1 MTQCP
6 SCGTSVDSATT
17 PTCPV
22 CAWAFGPPLNTGK
35 HMTAIQPAM
44 RPKIPVNVVAGVG
57 IDITGSSAPF
67 ADGIRGNIEA
77 LLRAIEAKAASL
89 TVTVQTHGDEDD
101 GQFPTL
107 VADSANVTDAVA
119 AVKALRF
126 DGGGDPPEHHLN
138 AIEKL
143 ASVVPFA
150 AAGRQQRGV
159 VVMFS
164 TADSKAAGSGKT
176 PEQIGAELL
185 AKGFIT
191 CFVGEPGT
199 QVERV
204 GKACNAFLFPISAS
218 PTPAEMKR
226 VAEQVAASI
235 VASLTKG
242 TTRPLT
248 QPVI

>member
-1 MTQCP
+1 MNVCP
-6 SCGTSVDSATT
+6 SCGTPVDTT
-17 PTCPV
+17 ANPACPV
-22 CAWAFGPPLNTGK
+22 CAWDFGGANAGRPATV
-35 HMTAIQPAM
+35 IQPAA
-44 RPKIPVNVVAGVG
+44 RPKLPVEVIAGIG

-67 ADGIRGNIEA
+67 ADGIRANIET

-107 VADSANVTDAVA
+107 VADSANVADAVA

-150 AAGRQQRGV
+150 AAGRQQRGAV
-159 VVMFS
+159 VFFS
-164 TADSKAAGSGKT
+164 TADSKAASSGKT

-185 AKGFIT
+185 GKGFIT
-191 CFVGEPGT
+191 CFIGEPGT

-204 GKACNAFLFPISAS
+204 GRACNAFLFPISAS
-218 PTPAEMKR
+218 PTPVEMKR

-242 TTRPLT
+242 TTRPIP
-248 QPVI
+248 QPLI